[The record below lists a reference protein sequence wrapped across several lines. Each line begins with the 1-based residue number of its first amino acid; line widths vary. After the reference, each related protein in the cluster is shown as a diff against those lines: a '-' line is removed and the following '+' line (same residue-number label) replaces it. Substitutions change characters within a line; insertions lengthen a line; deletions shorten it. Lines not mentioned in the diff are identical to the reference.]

1 MYQPPR
7 PQPEIDLE
15 QILEKIR
22 GFFRPLMSKFG
33 AGGSSVILFVVVGVA
48 VLLWLATGFYQVRPA
63 QLAAVR
69 LFGAYDQALKGPGLH
84 WFWPSPMGTRNV

>member
-33 AGGSSVILFVVVGVA
+33 AGGSSVILFVVVGAA

-69 LFGAYDQALKGPGLH
+69 LFGAYDQAL
-84 WFWPSPMGTRNV
+84 